1 MAAGPSGAGGPAAA
15 TSEPGGAVTA
25 APPVAEA
32 IGVSKRFG
40 ASQALDAVSMVVPA
54 GDSRALVGRNGA
66 GKSTLVGVLTGLLA
80 ADAGQ
85 VRLAGEPAPGLADRQ
100 RWRERVA
107 CVYQKSTVIPALTVA
122 ENLFLNAHPTFAGG
136 LVAWPAL
143 RRQAERVLADWGL
156 EVDVDLDAGRLT
168 VEQRQIVEIARALLQ
183 GTRFIILDEPTA
195 QLEGREVARLF
206 ERIVRLQEG
215 GVTFLYIS
223 HHLEEIYEVCRSVTV
238 LRDGKVVANAPLET
252 MPKERVVAAMVGD
265 AVRGDGG
272 RSRRDR
278 PSATPGAPCLEV
290 RGLCIEGA
298 ALDLTSRIAAGE
310 SVGLAGLAGS
320 GKEEVGDAIAGLV
333 TPSAGEIRVAGT
345 PLRPG
350 LVADA
355 RRKGVGYVPR
365 DRHRRGI
372 VPQLSLAEN
381 LTLTI
386 PERLGPAGL
395 VRPAERDR
403 EAEPPGALA
412 RDRGGLDRA
421 GGRRAQRR
429 QSAEGGDGPRAR
441 LRAQGAGGRA
451 SDPGRRHR
459 LQGGAVRD
467 SRAGARSRRGR
478 ADRLRRSRRAGR
490 LRPGA
495 GDLPRP
501 AGGRVRRRLA
511 GPRPGGGDRGGGT

>member
-15 TSEPGGAVTA
+15 TSEPGGAATA

-85 VRLAGEPAPGLADRQ
+85 VRLAGAPAPGLADRQ

-252 MPKERVVAAMVGD
+252 MPKESVVAAMVGD

-278 PSATPGAPCLEV
+278 PSATPGIPCLEV

-298 ALDLTSRIAAGE
+298 AS
-310 SVGLAGLAGS
+310 S
-320 GKEEVGDAIAGLV
+320 
-333 TPSAGEIRVAGT
+333 
-345 PLRPG
+345 
-350 LVADA
+350 
-355 RRKGVGYVPR
+355 
-365 DRHRRGI
+365 
-372 VPQLSLAEN
+372 
-381 LTLTI
+381 
-386 PERLGPAGL
+386 
-395 VRPAERDR
+395 
-403 EAEPPGALA
+403 
-412 RDRGGLDRA
+412 
-421 GGRRAQRR
+421 
-429 QSAEGGDGPRAR
+429 
-441 LRAQGAGGRA
+441 
-451 SDPGRRHR
+451 
-459 LQGGAVRD
+459 
-467 SRAGARSRRGR
+467 
-478 ADRLRRSRRAGR
+478 
-490 LRPGA
+490 
-495 GDLPRP
+495 
-501 AGGRVRRRLA
+501 
-511 GPRPGGGDRGGGT
+511 